1 MGTWTQTNKSMN
13 WAHGLQYVQFQKNRS
28 HHSRMGMTPCMA
40 VYGQDASIGLAT
52 SSLPQEIYARPG
64 IIEEED
70 LHAMYSDDPALG
82 QVSAV
87 SEDTDSEMIAPSQNF
102 DPPQETTEENLTP
115 EDDPNLHSHI
125 TPDNGE
131 AHCFTGSPEQDL
143 NIHHNTTPDISETQ
157 SIIDTPVED
166 IHYITQEESEL
177 QTGPCSVCGD
187 ELGSL
192 AIMCAICFKMIHPHC
207 ANNETCC
214 LCIREGNRTSKR
226 KHVQVAQEK
235 QANKMIKASE
245 SRLPILGVGD
255 NVRVPVPNVDRG
267 CCDPPHLLGVVTDVT
282 VHNNYRIGTRVGN
295 LKGTFARNQVE
306 KCKQVFVSQENVPE
320 TVLSVRSAATA
331 NSVGSGQGFVHCNCK
346 TGCFNNRCKCRKNE
360 LQCNSR
366 CHKSLSC
373 DNK

>member
-1 MGTWTQTNKSMN
+1 
-13 WAHGLQYVQFQKNRS
+13 
-28 HHSRMGMTPCMA
+28 
-40 VYGQDASIGLAT
+40 
-52 SSLPQEIYARPG
+52 
-64 IIEEED
+64 
-70 LHAMYSDDPALG
+70 
-82 QVSAV
+82 
-87 SEDTDSEMIAPSQNF
+87 
-102 DPPQETTEENLTP
+102 
-115 EDDPNLHSHI
+115 
-125 TPDNGE
+125 
-131 AHCFTGSPEQDL
+131 
-143 NIHHNTTPDISETQ
+143 
-157 SIIDTPVED
+157 
-166 IHYITQEESEL
+166 
-177 QTGPCSVCGD
+177 
-187 ELGSL
+187 
-192 AIMCAICFKMIHPHC
+192 
-207 ANNETCC
+207 
-214 LCIREGNRTSKR
+214 
-226 KHVQVAQEK
+226 
-235 QANKMIKASE
+235 MIKASE

>member
-1 MGTWTQTNKSMN
+1 
-13 WAHGLQYVQFQKNRS
+13 
-28 HHSRMGMTPCMA
+28 
-40 VYGQDASIGLAT
+40 
-52 SSLPQEIYARPG
+52 
-64 IIEEED
+64 
-70 LHAMYSDDPALG
+70 
-82 QVSAV
+82 
-87 SEDTDSEMIAPSQNF
+87 
-102 DPPQETTEENLTP
+102 
-115 EDDPNLHSHI
+115 
-125 TPDNGE
+125 
-131 AHCFTGSPEQDL
+131 
-143 NIHHNTTPDISETQ
+143 
-157 SIIDTPVED
+157 
-166 IHYITQEESEL
+166 
-177 QTGPCSVCGD
+177 
-187 ELGSL
+187 
-192 AIMCAICFKMIHPHC
+192 MIHPHC

-331 NSVGSGQGFVHCNCK
+331 NSVGSGQGFVHCNCE
-346 TGCFNNRCKCRKNE
+346 TGCFNNRC
-360 LQCNSR
+360 
-366 CHKSLSC
+366 
-373 DNK
+373 